1 MHLKKHEG
9 NERHADGKA
18 FSTVTCLVKVRLW
31 MMENPNNVFIIMY
44 DKNLLDAHE

>member
-1 MHLKKHEG
+1 MSKTSILNSRKPKKGNEN

-31 MMENPNNVFIIMY
+31 LMENAGN
-44 DKNLLDAHE
+44 